1 MGPWA
6 ALSPALVISLAC
18 LAGLAALRFMQSTEW
33 DLTWNGLIQ
42 ARGMWLGRHVEGGRT
57 IGVVFSHI
65 AGVGAWAMLGWA
77 AALQPW
83 EGPWMSELPFQW
95 DSNPSTPWHGA
106 AIGAAIGLFSLPL
119 RWFGRELCGWMSEV
133 SDVAWQHGETDRLM
147 RNVLS
152 AMLIVEVLFVAV
164 NSRLAVEVNQAQS
177 ILWLTFAL
185 FIGMRSIR
193 LIQLILLS
201 GLSIGWGIAYLCTL
215 ELIPTWALLSA
226 LFGK

>member
-1 MGPWA
+1 
-6 ALSPALVISLAC
+6 
-18 LAGLAALRFMQSTEW
+18 
-33 DLTWNGLIQ
+33 
-42 ARGMWLGRHVEGGRT
+42 
-57 IGVVFSHI
+57 
-65 AGVGAWAMLGWA
+65 
-77 AALQPW
+77 
-83 EGPWMSELPFQW
+83 
-95 DSNPSTPWHGA
+95 
-106 AIGAAIGLFSLPL
+106 
-119 RWFGRELCGWMSEV
+119 MSEV

>member
-164 NSRLAVEVNQAQS
+164 NCCGGESSPIHLVADVRLVHRNAKHSIDSTNPFVRTFNWLGNCVPLHPRTHPHVGAV
-177 ILWLTFAL
+177 I
-185 FIGMRSIR
+185 
-193 LIQLILLS
+193 
-201 GLSIGWGIAYLCTL
+201 
-215 ELIPTWALLSA
+215 SA
-226 LFGK
+226 LWEVR